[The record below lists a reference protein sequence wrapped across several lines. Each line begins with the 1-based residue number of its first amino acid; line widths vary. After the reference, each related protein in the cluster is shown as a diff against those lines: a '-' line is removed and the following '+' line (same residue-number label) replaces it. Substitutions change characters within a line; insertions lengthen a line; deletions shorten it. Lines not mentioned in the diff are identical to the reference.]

1 MPPIDTGFIGMGL
14 RDYILMIRP
23 VNCFMTG
30 IGVVFAIMVY
40 ENTLTPSIFKFLTGF
55 LTGFLGCAAP
65 MLINDYV
72 DRGVDAVNKPWKPIP
87 SSRVNAEIVL
97 VLSIVFLIIPLP
109 LNLFLGV
116 NAFLVATFY
125 MITGYFYSFLRRYWW
140 SHGIVALSTTAPV
153 VYGYIVAGAPQ
164 EKLTFT
170 ILFASTMFVVT
181 LGREIVK
188 AVMDI
193 EGDKKYGYVTLPI
206 KYGADRA
213 LETIPLMAVT
223 GSTLGVLAGI
233 LGHASIAYL
242 VLILVAGGLYT
253 LEAFSVYR
261 SNDNKQVLEKA
272 RKNMLGAMMIG
283 LLAFWF
289 SDIGPVIQLFNP

>member
-1 MPPIDTGFIGMGL
+1 MGL
-14 RDYILMIRP
+14 RDYLLMLRP
-23 VNCFMTG
+23 INCFMTG
-30 IGVVFAIMVY
+30 VGAVFAIMVY
-40 ENTLTPSIFKFLTGF
+40 EQSLTPSIVKVLIGF
-55 LTGFLGCAAP
+55 ITGFLGCAAP

-72 DRGVDAVNKPWKPIP
+72 DRNVDAVNKPWKPIP
-87 SSRVNAEIVL
+87 SGRVDARTIL
-97 VLSIVFLIIPLP
+97 FLSIVLLITPLP
-109 LNLFLGV
+109 LNLLLGI
-116 NAFLVATFY
+116 NAFLVASFY
-125 MITGYFYSFLRRYWW
+125 IITGYFYSFLRRYWW
-140 SHGIVALSTTAPV
+140 SHGIVALSTTGPV
-153 VYGYIVAGAPQ
+153 VYGYVVAGAPQ
-164 EKLTFT
+164 EKLMFT

-188 AVMDI
+188 AIMDI

-206 KYGADRA
+206 KYGVEKA
-213 LETIPLMAVT
+213 LKTIPLMAVT

-253 LEAFSVYR
+253 LEAFNVYR
-261 SNDNKQVLEKA
+261 SKNNKQVLEKA

-289 SDIGPVIQLFNP
+289 SGIGPVIQLF